1 MNIEHLR
8 YFQKLAQI
16 GHYSKAAKEL
26 CITQPALSNS
36 IRKLEQKL
44 GFQLFEQSS
53 DYGRSVELTIY
64 GREFLHHIEI
74 ALDEV
79 DKAMRVAGP
88 EAFGDAPTISLS
100 SIASVRREFLPKFI
114 ASYLNQCDHIVDFD
128 LHDERSTFKC
138 TKDVSDGTIDA
149 ALCGKLPDTKDV
161 EFLPILPQYAAIA
174 VNKAHPLATQKSVRL
189 KDIARY
195 PVISYRDSAFTY
207 YSFKSLAES
216 HDIKVNQAFEDEV
229 GGAIRVLTD
238 MRFVALLLDTIEG
251 ELRDQISVIP
261 IEELNSPF
269 HMVGLIYKKPAPK
282 SKDFERFIEYAK
294 QASADKYGITPLEDF
309 YIDRLNKTSTNTQM

>member
-1 MNIEHLR
+1 MNVEHLR

-16 GHYSKAAKEL
+16 GHFSKAAKEL

-36 IRKLEQKL
+36 IRKLETKL
-44 GFQLFEQSS
+44 GFQLFEQSN
-53 DYGRSVELTIY
+53 DCGRSVELTVY
-64 GREFLHHIEI
+64 GHEFLHHIEI
-74 ALDEV
+74 ALNEI
-79 DKAMRVAGP
+79 DKAVRVAGP
-88 EAFGDAPTISLS
+88 DAFGDAPTITLS

-114 ASYLNQCDHIVDFD
+114 AGFLKQRDHIVDFD

-138 TKDVSDGTIDA
+138 TKDTLDGTIDA
-149 ALCGKLPDTKDV
+149 ALCGKLPDTEDI

-174 VNKAHPLATQKSVRL
+174 VNKTHPLATRKSVSL
-189 KDIARY
+189 KDIAHY

-207 YSFKSLAES
+207 YSFKSLAETYGITI
-216 HDIKVNQAFEDEV
+216 HQAFEDEV

-251 ELRDQISVIP
+251 ELRNQVCVIP

-269 HMVGLIYKKPAPK
+269 HMVGLIYKKSAAK

-309 YIDRLNKTSTNTQM
+309 YIEQLNKTSTNAQL

>member
-16 GHYSKAAKEL
+16 GHFSKAAKEL
-26 CITQPALSNS
+26 CIAQPALSNS
-36 IRKLEQKL
+36 IKKLEQKL
-44 GFQLFEQSS
+44 GFQLFEQSN
-53 DYGRSVELTIY
+53 DFGRSVKLTVY

-74 ALDEV
+74 ALCEI
-79 DKAMRVAGP
+79 DKAARVAGP

-114 ASYLNQCDHIVDFD
+114 TAYLNQCDHIVDFD

-138 TKDVSDGTIDA
+138 TKEILDGTIDA
-149 ALCGKLPDTKDV
+149 ALCGKLPDTDDI
-161 EFLPILPQYAAIA
+161 EFLPILPQYAVVA
-174 VNKAHPLATQKSVRL
+174 VNKSHPLATRKSISL
-189 KDIARY
+189 KEIARY
-195 PVISYRDSAFTY
+195 PIISYRDSVFTY
-207 YSFKSLAES
+207 YSFKSLAQS
-216 HDIKVNQAFEDEV
+216 YGIQVHQAFEDET

-251 ELRDQISVIP
+251 ELRNQVSIIP

-269 HMVGLIYKKPAPK
+269 HMVGLIYKKSSIK
-282 SKDFERFIEYAK
+282 SKDFEAFIEYSK
-294 QASADKYGITPLEDF
+294 QTSADKYGIQPLEDF
-309 YIDRLNKTSTNTQM
+309 YIDQLNKISSND